1 MNKNYKLRANLVK
14 LLSLVLLLVIIVI
27 SCFPFV
33 LMFFGSF
40 KEDYEIFTLTPKLL
54 PQNGFTW
61 ISTAS
66 FLPAGPLTRR

>member
-40 KEDYEIFTLTPKLL
+40 MRSL
-54 PQNGFTW
+54 P
-61 ISTAS
+61 
-66 FLPAGPLTRR
+66 